1 MVQYAGGTSTMLYR
15 CPAIAIN
22 VQDWVADDGM
32 PNEGEVHEGEDL
44 SGLYAAASCEPGDR
58 QSLGI

>member
-1 MVQYAGGTSTMLYR
+1 MRTLLYR
-15 CPAIAIN
+15 CPTIAIN